1 MAIFELGEFL
11 ELHCKDFKYPLNAVV
26 LASAIYED
34 EPDANVYYIYILNNP
49 DTMYQV
55 LRLSDNYTY
64 LGMTYGTEDLSDK
77 LLSILQL
84 NNSIDIYPMIN
95 VIDIIEDMVK
105 LKNK

>member
-1 MAIFELGEFL
+1 
-11 ELHCKDFKYPLNAVV
+11 
-26 LASAIYED
+26 
-34 EPDANVYYIYILNNP
+34 
-49 DTMYQV
+49 MYQV
-55 LRLSDNYTY
+55 LRLSGNYTY

-84 NNSIDIYPMIN
+84 NNPIDTYPMIN